1 MSWQWLVPN
10 FQFLVTGQVSS
21 NTKGVLLWNPFMV
34 THIDMVGSQITWA
47 KKGKAWLEKKKEPP
61 GKLAYDENVEL
72 FNLLWHRVIGV
83 IWTPEVVFTNN
94 FIKAKK
100 NTANLNHQAK
110 CYSHWTKWV
119 PAIIYWSYFHNRL
132 LSQIHLPISDYFWD
146 QNSKEDRVR
155 I

>member
-1 MSWQWLVPN
+1 
-10 FQFLVTGQVSS
+10 
-21 NTKGVLLWNPFMV
+21 
-34 THIDMVGSQITWA
+34 MVGSQITWA

-72 FNLLWHRVIGV
+72 FNLLWHQVIGV

-110 CYSHWTKWV
+110 MLFSLNKVGPSNH
-119 PAIIYWSYFHNRL
+119 ILILF
-132 LSQIHLPISDYFWD
+132 SQ
-146 QNSKEDRVR
+146 
-155 I
+155 